1 MHRLKGNYLG
11 SGGVGLL
18 QQLVKVADI
27 IVTEDKLLGC
37 AVSHTLDHRG
47 VVAGIRVDF
56 TALGSRGET
65 AALQL

>member
-27 IVTEDKLLGC
+27 IVTEDKPPCC
-37 AVSHTLDHRG
+37 AVPHPLDDGG
-47 VVAGIRVDF
+47 VVASV
-56 TALGSRGET
+56 
-65 AALQL
+65 